1 VKRLSGILWHLLHM
15 RLLRLSLT
23 LLAAVGLAGCFQ
35 SSTIIHV
42 NADGSG
48 TIDERMLLTGAA
60 LAQLRAF
67 AAFGGGGGQ
76 DVNPISEDQ
85 ARSAATSM
93 GSGVTYVSSTP
104 ISSGDAQGRAIVYAF
119 TDINQVRISQQPPA
133 PGGVTIRAPGVNTA
147 DGQAVTF
154 ALARQPDDNMLLRIN
169 VPKPSMPP
177 ADTPPPASAG
187 PRSSPQ
193 QIAMIKQLIAGAH
206 LSIAVEPSGHVVRT
220 SSPFVEGQRV
230 TLLDLDFDE
239 VTKDEALVS
248 RLQGVRSVDDAKAAL
263 KDVPGL
269 KINFDPEITIEFTPE
284 K

>member
-1 VKRLSGILWHLLHM
+1 M
-15 RLLRLSLT
+15 RRLRLSLT

-42 NADGSG
+42 NADGG
-48 TIDERMLLTGAA
+48 GMIDERMLLTGAA

-67 AAFGGGGGQ
+67 AAFGGGSGQ
-76 DVNPISEDQ
+76 DVNPISEEQ
-85 ARSAATSM
+85 ARAAATSM

-133 PGGVTIRAPGVNTA
+133 PGGMTIRAPGVNTA
-147 DGQAVTF
+147 DAAQAVTF
-154 ALARQPDDNMLLRIN
+154 ALTRQPDGNMLLRVVI
-169 VPKPSMPP
+169 PIPSAPPPGTAPP
-177 ADTPPPASAG
+177 AAAG

-193 QIAMIKQLIAGAH
+193 QVAMIKQLIAGAR
-206 LSIAVEPSGHVVRT
+206 LSITVEPSGPLVRT

-239 VTKDEALVS
+239 VTKDEAVVS

-263 KDVPGL
+263 KDVPGV
-269 KINFDPEITIEFTPE
+269 KINFDPEITIEFTPV

>member
-1 VKRLSGILWHLLHM
+1 MKPLAGILWHPLHM

-35 SSTIIHV
+35 SSTILHV

-60 LAQLRAF
+60 LSQLRAL

-85 ARSAATSM
+85 ARAAATSL

-104 ISSGDAQGRAIVYAF
+104 ITDGDAQGRAIVYAF
-119 TDINQVRISQQPPA
+119 TDITQVRISQQPPA
-133 PGGVTIRAPGVNTA
+133 PGGMTVRAPGVT

-154 ALARQPDDNMLLRIN
+154 ALARQPDGNMLLRII
-169 VPKPSMPP
+169 VPTPKAP
-177 ADTPPPASAG
+177 ADTAPPAA
-187 PRSSPQ
+187 PRGSPQ
-193 QIAMIKQLIAGAH
+193 QMAMVKQLLTGAH
-206 LSIAVEPSGHVVRT
+206 LSIGVEPSGHLVRT
-220 SSPFVEGQRV
+220 SSPFVDGQRV

-239 VTKDEALVS
+239 VTRDEAILS
-248 RLQGVRSVDDAKAAL
+248 RLQGVRSVDDAKVAL
-263 KDVPGL
+263 KGVPGA
-269 KINFDPEITIEFTPE
+269 KINFDPEITIEFTPDR
-284 K
+284 

>member
-1 VKRLSGILWHLLHM
+1 MKPVAGILWHLLHM
-15 RLLRLSLT
+15 RLLRLTLT

-35 SSTIIHV
+35 SSTIINV

-67 AAFGGGGGQ
+67 AAFGGGSGQ

-85 ARSAATSM
+85 ARAAATSM

-104 ISSGDAQGRAIVYAF
+104 ISNGDAQGRAIVYAF

-133 PGGVTIRAPGVNTA
+133 PGGVTIRAQGVNTA
-147 DGQAVTF
+147 DSLAVTF
-154 ALARQPDDNMLLRIN
+154 ALARQPGGNMLLRII
-169 VPKPSMPP
+169 VP
-177 ADTPPPASAG
+177 TPPPSDTASPAGAG

-193 QIAMIKQLIAGAH
+193 QIAMIKQLLAGAH
-206 LSIAVEPSGHVVRT
+206 FSIAVEPSGHLVRT

-239 VTKDEALVS
+239 VTKDEAVVS

-263 KDVPGL
+263 KDVPGV
-269 KINFDPEITIEFTPE
+269 KINFDPEITVEFTAE

>member
-1 VKRLSGILWHLLHM
+1 VKPLAGILWHLLHM

-23 LLAAVGLAGCFQ
+23 LLASVGLAGCFQ
-35 SSTIIHV
+35 SSTTIHV

-67 AAFGGGGGQ
+67 AAFGGGSGQ

-85 ARSAATSM
+85 ARAAATSM

-104 ISSGDAQGRAIVYAF
+104 ITNGDAQGRAIVYAF

-133 PGGVTIRAPGVNTA
+133 PGGVTIRAQGVNSA

-154 ALARQPDDNMLLRIN
+154 ALARQPDGNMLLRII
-169 VPKPSMPP
+169 VPTPSAPP
-177 ADTPPPASAG
+177 IDTASSAGAG

-193 QIAMIKQLIAGAH
+193 QIAMIKQVLAGAH
-206 LSIAVEPSGHVVRT
+206 FSIEVQPSGHLVRT

-230 TLLDLDFDE
+230 TLLDLDFDQ
-239 VTKDEALVS
+239 VTKDEAVFS

-263 KDVPGL
+263 KGVPGV
-269 KINFDPEITIEFTPE
+269 KVNFDPEITIEFTPE
-284 K
+284 R

>member
-1 VKRLSGILWHLLHM
+1 MMAIM
-15 RLLRLSLT
+15 RLLRISLT
-23 LLAAVGLAGCFQ
+23 LLASVGLAGCFQ
-35 SSTIIHV
+35 SSTIINV

-67 AAFGGGGGQ
+67 AAFGGGSGQ

-85 ARSAATSM
+85 ARAAATSM

-104 ISSGDAQGRAIVYAF
+104 ITNGDAQGRAIVYAF
-119 TDINQVRISQQPPA
+119 TDINQVRISEQPPA
-133 PGGVTIRAPGVNTA
+133 PGGVTIRAQGVNTA
-147 DGQAVTF
+147 DGRAVTF
-154 ALARQPDDNMLLRIN
+154 ALARQPDGNMLLRIV
-169 VPKPSMPP
+169 VPTPSAPP
-177 ADTPPPASAG
+177 VDTAPPGGAG

-193 QIAMIKQLIAGAH
+193 QIAMIKQVLAGAH
-206 LSIAVEPSGHVVRT
+206 FLIGVQPSGHLVRT
-220 SSPFVEGQRV
+220 SSPFVAGQRV

-239 VTKDEALVS
+239 VTKDEAVAS

-263 KDVPGL
+263 KDVPGV

-284 K
+284 R

>member
-1 VKRLSGILWHLLHM
+1 M
-15 RLLRLSLT
+15 RLLRLLVT

-60 LAQLRAF
+60 LAQIRAF
-67 AAFGGGGGQ
+67 AAFGGGSGQ
-76 DVNPISEDQ
+76 DVNPISEEQ
-85 ARSAATSM
+85 ARAAATSM
-93 GSGVTYVSSTP
+93 GSGVTYLSSTP
-104 ISSGDAQGRAIVYAF
+104 ISNGDAQGRAIVYAF

-147 DGQAVTF
+147 DSQAVTF
-154 ALARQPDDNMLLRIN
+154 ALARQPDGNMLLRVII
-169 VPKPSMPP
+169 PIPSAPP
-177 ADTPPPASAG
+177 PGTPPPGTPPPAAAG
-187 PRSSPQ
+187 PRPSPQ
-193 QIAMIKQLIAGAH
+193 QVAMIRQLIAGAK
-206 LSIAVEPSGHVVRT
+206 LSIAVEPSGHLVRT

-239 VTKDEALVS
+239 VTKDEAVVS
-248 RLQGVRSVDDAKAAL
+248 RLQSVRSVDDAKAAL
-263 KDVPGL
+263 KDVPGV

>member
-1 VKRLSGILWHLLHM
+1 M
-15 RLLRLSLT
+15 

-60 LAQLRAF
+60 LAQIRAL
-67 AAFGGGGGQ
+67 AAFGGGSGQ
-76 DVNPISEDQ
+76 DVNPISEEQ
-85 ARSAATSM
+85 ARAAATSM
-93 GSGVTYVSSTP
+93 GSGVTYLSSTP

-133 PGGVTIRAPGVNTA
+133 PGGMTIRAPGVNTA
-147 DGQAVTF
+147 DAQAVTF
-154 ALARQPDDNMLLRIN
+154 ALARQPDGNMLLRI
-169 VPKPSMPP
+169 VIPIPSAPPPGTAPP
-177 ADTPPPASAG
+177 AAAG
-187 PRSSPQ
+187 PRASPQ
-193 QIAMIKQLIAGAH
+193 QIAMIKQLIAGAQ
-206 LSIAVEPSGHVVRT
+206 LSIAVEPSGRLVRT

-230 TLLDLDFDE
+230 TLLDLNFDE
-239 VTKDEALVS
+239 VTKDEAVVS

-263 KDVPGL
+263 KDVPGV